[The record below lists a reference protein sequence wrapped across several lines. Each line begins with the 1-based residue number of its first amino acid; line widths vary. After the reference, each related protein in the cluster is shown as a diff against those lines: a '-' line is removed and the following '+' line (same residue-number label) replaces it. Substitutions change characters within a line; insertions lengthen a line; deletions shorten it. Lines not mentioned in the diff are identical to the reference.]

1 MQPWGEPATQ
11 PSLSPLTELN
21 ELSILSVLEENS
33 WERPGGG
40 GWGRRDKG
48 KDLAPTWTAPRLRGS
63 STLLLH
69 RKEVDPETPLPSFL
83 TGRGTGRLARPEVGK
98 AKGTA
103 ASALHSF
110 PSVLPASSFWV

>member
-1 MQPWGEPATQ
+1 MSQEERHLLKPALAWGLRRSGDGEEMQPWGEPATQ

-48 KDLAPTWTAPRLRGS
+48 KDLAPTWTWTWTAPRLRCS
-63 STLLLH
+63 SALLLH
-69 RKEVDPETPLPSFL
+69 
-83 TGRGTGRLARPEVGK
+83 
-98 AKGTA
+98 
-103 ASALHSF
+103 
-110 PSVLPASSFWV
+110 